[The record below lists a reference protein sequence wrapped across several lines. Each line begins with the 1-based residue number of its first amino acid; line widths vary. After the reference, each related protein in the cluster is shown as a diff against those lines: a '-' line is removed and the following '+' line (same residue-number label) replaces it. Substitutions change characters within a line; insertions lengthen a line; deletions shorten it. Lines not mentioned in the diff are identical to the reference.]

1 MNLRAR
7 SPCHDATLSI
17 WRSSDIEG
25 VAAMSSELKH
35 DSQFEIAHVLFIDIV
50 GSAKL
55 LTNEQSEVLRD
66 LNQIVRDTEQFRA
79 AETAGKLIRLPTGDG
94 MVLAFFTSPEAP
106 VRCAM
111 EISKALRNNPKLPLR
126 MGVHSGPVDP
136 VLDVNERSNV
146 AGAGIT
152 MAQRAMDCGD
162 AGHILLSKRIADDL
176 AQYSKWRPHLHDL
189 GECEVK
195 HGARIN
201 IVNFYTDG
209 IGNPA
214 TPEKFK
220 KAAQTSAAAP
230 ATRSTILRN
239 PTLLASALLAAIA
252 LAIGFWFFS
261 QRAQRS
267 TTASRVAMPIVEK
280 TIAVLPFKPLLPENR
295 DQVLELGMADSLI
308 TKLSNVREMV
318 VRSLNSVRKY
328 GGLEQDP
335 LAAGRELQVN
345 SVLEGNVQKS
355 GDRIR
360 VTARLISVTDGS
372 SLWASTFDEKFTDV
386 FSVQDAIS
394 QKVADALALR
404 LSREENK
411 RLTKRYTD
419 NVEAYQ
425 LYLTGRY
432 HWNKLT
438 PPEIAKSIGFF
449 KQAID
454 LDPTYA
460 LAYFGLADAYRA
472 LAPTSE
478 VPPKDILPQAK
489 AAATKALEID
499 ESLAEPHA
507 TLAFIHTWFDWDW
520 AGAEREAKRAIAL
533 NPNFGLAHIAYAQLL
548 SYRGLHQEAISEAAR
563 ARELDPLSSIIN
575 TLNGSVLLYARRD
588 DEASM
593 TLQKTLEL
601 DPNFWIAHYFFGKTY
616 LAKQKYSDAIAEFSM
631 ARELSGGNSLAIAMT
646 GYGWALAGDLAKA
659 RAVLTELKSLSGER
673 YIPPSNVAMLC
684 FALGE
689 KDEAFIW
696 LEKAYQDHDVR
707 LSRMKVDPE
716 WDSMRSDPRFV
727 AILKRIGLQ

>member
-1 MNLRAR
+1 MSEPTSDLR
-7 SPCHDATLSI
+7 L
-17 WRSSDIEG
+17 
-25 VAAMSSELKH
+25 
-35 DSQFEIAHVLFIDIV
+35 EIAHVLFIDIV
-50 GSAKL
+50 GYSEFL
-55 LTNEQSEVLRD
+55 INEQHELLQK
-66 LNQIVRDTEQFRA
+66 LNQIVRGTEAFRD
-79 AETAGKLIRLPTGDG
+79 AETAGRLIRFPTGDG
-94 MVLAFFTSPEAP
+94 MALVFSTTPDAP
-106 VRCAM
+106 VQCAL
-111 EISKALRNNPKLPLR
+111 EISKALQSHSELQVR
-126 MGVHSGPVDP
+126 MGVHSGPVSGIT
-136 VLDVNERSNV
+136 DVNDRSNI
-146 AGAGIT
+146 AGAGIN
-152 MAQRAMDCGD
+152 MAQRVMDCGD
-162 AGHILLSKRIADDL
+162 AGHILLSKRSADDL
-176 AQYSKWRPHLHDL
+176 AQYGKWRPHLHSL

-195 HGARIN
+195 HGAKID
-201 IVNFYTDG
+201 IVNFYTDE
-209 IGNPA
+209 IGNREI
-214 TPEKFK
+214 PEKLK
-220 KAAQTSAAAP
+220 KEKQIAAA
-230 ATRSTILRN
+230 RSFKHLRN
-239 PTLLASALLAAIA
+239 GALIAAVLLLVF
-252 LAIGFWFFS
+252 GFWFFS
-261 QRAQRS
+261 QRTQRS
-267 TTASRVAMPIVEK
+267 TTASRVATPIAEK
-280 TIAVLPFKPLLPENR
+280 KIAVLPFKPLLPENR

-360 VTARLISVTDGS
+360 VTARLIRVADGS
-372 SLWASTFDEKFTDV
+372 SLWANTFDEKFTDV

-404 LSREENK
+404 LSGEENK

-520 AGAEREAKRAIAL
+520 AGAEREAKRAIEL

-616 LAKQKYSDAIAEFSM
+616 LAKKKYSDAIAEFSK
-631 ARELSGGNSLAIAMT
+631 ARELSGGNSLAIGMI

-659 RAVLTELKSLSGER
+659 RAVLTELKSLSGQR
-673 YIPPSNVAMLC
+673 YIPPSNVAVLC

>member
-1 MNLRAR
+1 MSEPTSDLR
-7 SPCHDATLSI
+7 L
-17 WRSSDIEG
+17 
-25 VAAMSSELKH
+25 
-35 DSQFEIAHVLFIDIV
+35 EIAHVLFIDIV
-50 GSAKL
+50 GYSEFL
-55 LTNEQSEVLRD
+55 INEQHELLQK
-66 LNQIVRDTEQFRA
+66 LNQIVRGTEAFRD
-79 AETAGKLIRLPTGDG
+79 AETAGRLIRFPTGDG
-94 MVLAFFTSPEAP
+94 MALVFSTTPDAP
-106 VRCAM
+106 VQCAL
-111 EISKALRNNPKLPLR
+111 EISKALQSHSELQVR
-126 MGVHSGPVDP
+126 MGVHSGPVSGIT
-136 VLDVNERSNV
+136 DVNDRSNI
-146 AGAGIT
+146 AGAGIN
-152 MAQRAMDCGD
+152 MAQRVMDCGD
-162 AGHILLSKRIADDL
+162 AGHILLSKRSADDL
-176 AQYSKWRPHLHDL
+176 AQYGKWRPHLHSL

-195 HGARIN
+195 HGAKID
-201 IVNFYTDG
+201 IVNFYTDE
-209 IGNPA
+209 IGNREI
-214 TPEKFK
+214 PEKLK
-220 KAAQTSAAAP
+220 KEKQIAAA
-230 ATRSTILRN
+230 RSFKHLRN
-239 PTLLASALLAAIA
+239 GALIAAVLLLVF
-252 LAIGFWFFS
+252 GFWFFS
-261 QRAQRS
+261 QRTQRS
-267 TTASRVAMPIVEK
+267 TTASRVATPIAEK
-280 TIAVLPFKPLLPENR
+280 KIAVLPFKPLLPENR

-360 VTARLISVTDGS
+360 VTARLIRVADGS
-372 SLWASTFDEKFTDV
+372 SLWANTFDEKFTDV

-404 LSREENK
+404 LSGEENK

-520 AGAEREAKRAIAL
+520 AGAEREAKRAIEL

-575 TLNGSVLLYARRD
+575 TLNGSVLLYASRD

-616 LAKQKYSDAIAEFSM
+616 LAKKKYSDAIAEFSK
-631 ARELSGGNSLAIAMT
+631 ARELSGGSSLAIGMI

-659 RAVLTELKSLSGER
+659 RAVLTELKSLSGQR
-673 YIPPSNVAMLC
+673 YIPPSNVAVLC

>member
-1 MNLRAR
+1 MSEPTSDLR
-7 SPCHDATLSI
+7 L
-17 WRSSDIEG
+17 
-25 VAAMSSELKH
+25 
-35 DSQFEIAHVLFIDIV
+35 EIAHVLFIDIV
-50 GSAKL
+50 GYSEFL
-55 LTNEQSEVLRD
+55 INEQHELLQK
-66 LNQIVRDTEQFRA
+66 LNQIVRGTEAFRD
-79 AETAGKLIRLPTGDG
+79 AETAGRLIRFPTGDG
-94 MVLAFFTSPEAP
+94 MALVFSTTPDAP
-106 VRCAM
+106 VQCAL
-111 EISKALRNNPKLPLR
+111 EISKALQSHSELQVR
-126 MGVHSGPVDP
+126 MGVHSGPVSGIT
-136 VLDVNERSNV
+136 DVNDRSNI
-146 AGAGIT
+146 AGAGIN
-152 MAQRAMDCGD
+152 MAQRVMDCGD
-162 AGHILLSKRIADDL
+162 AGHILLSKRSADDL
-176 AQYSKWRPHLHDL
+176 AQYGKWRPHLHSL

-195 HGARIN
+195 HGAKID
-201 IVNFYTDG
+201 IVNFYTDE
-209 IGNPA
+209 IGNREI
-214 TPEKFK
+214 PEKLK
-220 KAAQTSAAAP
+220 KEKQIAAA
-230 ATRSTILRN
+230 RSFKHLRN
-239 PTLLASALLAAIA
+239 GALIAAVLLLVF
-252 LAIGFWFFS
+252 GFWFFS
-261 QRAQRS
+261 QRTQRS
-267 TTASRVAMPIVEK
+267 TTASRVATPIAEK
-280 TIAVLPFKPLLPENR
+280 KIAVLPFKPLLPENR

-360 VTARLISVTDGS
+360 VTARLIRVADGS
-372 SLWASTFDEKFTDV
+372 SLWANTFDEKFTDV

-404 LSREENK
+404 LSGEENK

-520 AGAEREAKRAIAL
+520 AGAEREAKRAIEL

-616 LAKQKYSDAIAEFSM
+616 LAKKKYSDAIAEFSK
-631 ARELSGGNSLAIAMT
+631 ARELSGGSSLAIGMI

-659 RAVLTELKSLSGER
+659 RAVLTELKSLSGQR
-673 YIPPSNVAMLC
+673 YIPPSNVAVLC

>member
-1 MNLRAR
+1 MSEPTSDLR
-7 SPCHDATLSI
+7 L
-17 WRSSDIEG
+17 
-25 VAAMSSELKH
+25 
-35 DSQFEIAHVLFIDIV
+35 EIAHVLFIDIV
-50 GSAKL
+50 GYSEFL
-55 LTNEQSEVLRD
+55 INEQHELLQK
-66 LNQIVRDTEQFRA
+66 LNQIVRGTEAFRD
-79 AETAGKLIRLPTGDG
+79 AETAGRLIRFPTGDG
-94 MVLAFFTSPEAP
+94 MALVFSTTPDAP
-106 VRCAM
+106 VQCAL
-111 EISKALRNNPKLPLR
+111 EISKALQSHSELQVR
-126 MGVHSGPVDP
+126 MGVNSGPVSGIT
-136 VLDVNERSNV
+136 DVNDRSNI
-146 AGAGIT
+146 AGAGIN
-152 MAQRAMDCGD
+152 MAQRVMDCGD
-162 AGHILLSKRIADDL
+162 AGHILLSKRSADDL
-176 AQYSKWRPHLHDL
+176 AQYGKWRPHLHSL

-195 HGARIN
+195 HGAKID
-201 IVNFYTDG
+201 IVNFYTDE
-209 IGNPA
+209 IGNREI
-214 TPEKFK
+214 PEKLK
-220 KAAQTSAAAP
+220 KEKQIAAA
-230 ATRSTILRN
+230 RSFKHLRN
-239 PTLLASALLAAIA
+239 GALIAAVLLLVF
-252 LAIGFWFFS
+252 GFWFFS
-261 QRAQRS
+261 QRTQRS
-267 TTASRVAMPIVEK
+267 TTASRVVTPIAEK
-280 TIAVLPFKPLLPENR
+280 KIAVLPFKPLLPENR

-360 VTARLISVTDGS
+360 VTARLIRVADGS
-372 SLWASTFDEKFTDV
+372 SLWANTFDEKFTDV

-404 LSREENK
+404 LSGEENK

-520 AGAEREAKRAIAL
+520 AGAEREAKRAIEL

-616 LAKQKYSDAIAEFSM
+616 LAKKKYSDAIAEFSK
-631 ARELSGGNSLAIAMT
+631 ARELSGGNSLAIGMI

-659 RAVLTELKSLSGER
+659 RAVLTELKSLSGQR
-673 YIPPSNVAMLC
+673 YIPPSNVAVLY

>member
-1 MNLRAR
+1 MSEPTSDLR
-7 SPCHDATLSI
+7 L
-17 WRSSDIEG
+17 
-25 VAAMSSELKH
+25 
-35 DSQFEIAHVLFIDIV
+35 EIAHVLFIDIV
-50 GSAKL
+50 GYSEFL
-55 LTNEQSEVLRD
+55 INEQHELLQK
-66 LNQIVRDTEQFRA
+66 LNQIVRGTEAFRD
-79 AETAGKLIRLPTGDG
+79 AETAGRLIRFPTGDG
-94 MVLAFFTSPEAP
+94 MALVFSTTPDAP
-106 VRCAM
+106 VQCAL
-111 EISKALRNNPKLPLR
+111 EISKALQSHSELQVR
-126 MGVHSGPVDP
+126 MGVHSGPVSGIT
-136 VLDVNERSNV
+136 DVNDRSNI
-146 AGAGIT
+146 AGAGIN
-152 MAQRAMDCGD
+152 MAQRVMDCGD
-162 AGHILLSKRIADDL
+162 AGHILLSKRSADDL
-176 AQYSKWRPHLHDL
+176 AQYGKWRPHLHSL

-195 HGARIN
+195 HGAKID
-201 IVNFYTDG
+201 IVNFYTDE
-209 IGNPA
+209 IGNREI
-214 TPEKFK
+214 PEKLK
-220 KAAQTSAAAP
+220 KEKQIAAA
-230 ATRSTILRN
+230 RSFKHLRN
-239 PTLLASALLAAIA
+239 GALIAAI
-252 LAIGFWFFS
+252 LLLVFGFWFFS

-267 TTASRVAMPIVEK
+267 ITASRVATAIVEK

-335 LAAGRELQVN
+335 LVAGRELQVN

-360 VTARLISVTDGS
+360 VTARLIRVADGS
-372 SLWASTFDEKFTDV
+372 SLWANTFDEKFTDV

-404 LSREENK
+404 LSGEENK

-520 AGAEREAKRAIAL
+520 AGAEREAKRAIEL

-616 LAKQKYSDAIAEFSM
+616 LAKKKYSDAIAEFSK
-631 ARELSGGNSLAIAMT
+631 ARELSGGNSLAIGMI

-659 RAVLTELKSLSGER
+659 RAVLTELKSLSGQR
-673 YIPPSNVAMLC
+673 YIPPSNVAVLC

>member
-1 MNLRAR
+1 
-7 SPCHDATLSI
+7 
-17 WRSSDIEG
+17 
-25 VAAMSSELKH
+25 
-35 DSQFEIAHVLFIDIV
+35 
-50 GSAKL
+50 
-55 LTNEQSEVLRD
+55 
-66 LNQIVRDTEQFRA
+66 
-79 AETAGKLIRLPTGDG
+79 
-94 MVLAFFTSPEAP
+94 
-106 VRCAM
+106 
-111 EISKALRNNPKLPLR
+111 
-126 MGVHSGPVDP
+126 
-136 VLDVNERSNV
+136 
-146 AGAGIT
+146 
-152 MAQRAMDCGD
+152 
-162 AGHILLSKRIADDL
+162 
-176 AQYSKWRPHLHDL
+176 
-189 GECEVK
+189 
-195 HGARIN
+195 
-201 IVNFYTDG
+201 
-209 IGNPA
+209 
-214 TPEKFK
+214 
-220 KAAQTSAAAP
+220 
-230 ATRSTILRN
+230 
-239 PTLLASALLAAIA
+239 
-252 LAIGFWFFS
+252 
-261 QRAQRS
+261 
-267 TTASRVAMPIVEK
+267 
-280 TIAVLPFKPLLPENR
+280 
-295 DQVLELGMADSLI
+295 MADSLI

-360 VTARLISVTDGS
+360 VTARLIRVADGS
-372 SLWASTFDEKFTDV
+372 SLWANTFDEKFTDV

-404 LSREENK
+404 LSGEENK

-432 HWNKLT
+432 HWNRLT

-460 LAYFGLADAYRA
+460 LAYFGLADAYGA

-520 AGAEREAKRAIAL
+520 AGAEREAKRAIEL

-563 ARELDPLSSIIN
+563 ARDLDPLSSIIN
-575 TLNGSVLLYARRD
+575 TLNGSILLYARRD

-616 LAKQKYSDAIAEFSM
+616 LAKKKYSDAIAEFSK
-631 ARELSGGNSLAIAMT
+631 ARELSGGNSLAIGMI

-659 RAVLTELKSLSGER
+659 RAVLTELKSLSGQR
-673 YIPPSNVAMLC
+673 YIPPSNVAVLC

>member
-1 MNLRAR
+1 L
-7 SPCHDATLSI
+7 
-17 WRSSDIEG
+17 
-25 VAAMSSELKH
+25 
-35 DSQFEIAHVLFIDIV
+35 
-50 GSAKL
+50 
-55 LTNEQSEVLRD
+55 
-66 LNQIVRDTEQFRA
+66 
-79 AETAGKLIRLPTGDG
+79 
-94 MVLAFFTSPEAP
+94 
-106 VRCAM
+106 
-111 EISKALRNNPKLPLR
+111 EISKALQSHSELQVR
-126 MGVHSGPVDP
+126 MGVHSGPVSGIT
-136 VLDVNERSNV
+136 DVNDRSNI
-146 AGAGIT
+146 AGAGIN
-152 MAQRAMDCGD
+152 MAQRVMDCGD
-162 AGHILLSKRIADDL
+162 AGHILLSKRSADDL
-176 AQYSKWRPHLHDL
+176 AQYGKWRPHLHSL

-195 HGARIN
+195 HGAKID
-201 IVNFYTDG
+201 IVNFYTDE
-209 IGNPA
+209 IGNQEI
-214 TPEKFK
+214 PEKLK
-220 KAAQTSAAAP
+220 KEKQIAAA
-230 ATRSTILRN
+230 RSFKHLRN
-239 PTLLASALLAAIA
+239 GALIAAVLLLVF
-252 LAIGFWFFS
+252 GFWFLS
-261 QRAQRS
+261 QRGHTS
-267 TTASRVAMPIVEK
+267 TTASRVATPIVEK

-328 GGLEQDP
+328 GDLEQDP

-345 SVLEGNVQKS
+345 SVLEGNLQKS

-360 VTARLISVTDGS
+360 VTARLISVADGS
-372 SLWASTFDEKFTDV
+372 SLWANTFDEKFTDV
-386 FSVQDAIS
+386 FSLQDAIS

-438 PPEIAKSIGFF
+438 PPEITKSIGFF

-520 AGAEREAKRAIAL
+520 TGAEREAKRAIEL

-575 TLNGSVLLYARRD
+575 TLNGSVLLYARRE

-616 LAKQKYSDAIAEFSM
+616 LAKKQYSDAIAEFSK
-631 ARELSGGNSLAIAMT
+631 ARELSGGNSLAIGMI

-659 RAVLTELKSLSGER
+659 RAVLTELKSLSSQR
-673 YIPPSNVAMLC
+673 YVPPSNVAVLC

-689 KDEAFIW
+689 KDEGFIW

-727 AILKRIGLQ
+727 AILKRIDLQ